1 MRWLSWL
8 RRLPW
13 LRRQRLRWL
22 QSVRRLQSLQG
33 LPLRRRVWRVWRLRR
48 RLDRLAIAG
57 GMHGV
62 LRIVGPL
69 PLVLAV
75 GAP

>member
-33 LPLRRRVWRVWRLRR
+33 LPLRRRVWRLRR
-48 RLDRLAIAG
+48 WLDRRAIAG

-62 LRIVGPL
+62 LCIVGPL

-75 GAP
+75 GDP

>member
-8 RRLPW
+8 RRRQR
-13 LRRQRLRWL
+13 LRLQRLRWL
-22 QSVRRLQSLQG
+22 QRLRRLQSL
-33 LPLRRRVWRVWRLRR
+33 PLRRRMR
-48 RLDRLAIAG
+48 RLWRWLDRGWRAS

-62 LRIVGPL
+62 LRIMGPL
-69 PLVLAV
+69 PLVLGA